1 MHTPLFGIALH
12 HLLAQILFF
21 VKELCLPPALIRI
34 LIVFVWDLYL
44 SPPLGWC
51 FTSLSSPTYASP
63 SQCTQLGLTLDPVN
77 LKPCLPHDLC
87 KNLYNLSMADA

>member
-21 VKELCLPPALIRI
+21 VKELCLASALI
-34 LIVFVWDLYL
+34 LISFVFVWDLYL
-44 SPPLGWC
+44 GLYLFPPLGRC

-63 SQCTQLGLTLDPVN
+63 SQCTQLGLTLAPVN
-77 LKPCLPHDLC
+77 LKPCRVLHYL
-87 KNLYNLSMADA
+87 